1 MPFQNFDFSI
11 FITKNGYIS
20 RLVSSYRVSASFKT
34 STFSEYNTE
43 YEQLEKSRV
52 LQKCP
57 LTHITLTIIIL
68 TTFIMIKIIVI
79 WLKKYDSECVK

>member
-1 MPFQNFDFSI
+1 M
-11 FITKNGYIS
+11 S
-20 RLVSSYRVSASFKT
+20 RLVSSYRASASFIT
-34 STFSEYNTE
+34 STFLEHNTE

-52 LQKCP
+52 LQKYP